1 MPAQR
6 ATATKNGKPKTPRQR
21 SAKRNDACRLLQLAP
36 TADDELVSQA
46 YWHLARK
53 HWANARYDPEARLQ
67 LEELNKA
74 YLVLNPDKTE
84 APFANGLP
92 PLHEKAEFTEEI
104 GRWASTVI
112 EQVKLRWPGRG
123 AELLALTITIA
134 ALVFLALTAGA
145 SAPWTLV
152 AAGGAALTIWAP
164 WRRL

>member
-6 ATATKNGKPKTPRQR
+6 ATAAKNGTPKTPRQR
-21 SAKRNDACRLLQLAP
+21 SAKRNEACRLLQVAP
-36 TADDELVSQA
+36 TADDELITQA

-53 HWANARYDPEARLQ
+53 CWSNARHDPSARLK

-74 YLVLNPDKTE
+74 YLVLNPDKSE
-84 APFANGLP
+84 APLSRELP
-92 PLHEKAEFTEEI
+92 PLAEDSPFAQEL
-104 GRWASTVI
+104 GRWVGVVVDQTKA
-112 EQVKLRWPGRG
+112 RWPGRG
-123 AELLALTITIA
+123 AELVALAVTIT

-152 AAGGAALTIWAP
+152 AAGVAALTIWAP